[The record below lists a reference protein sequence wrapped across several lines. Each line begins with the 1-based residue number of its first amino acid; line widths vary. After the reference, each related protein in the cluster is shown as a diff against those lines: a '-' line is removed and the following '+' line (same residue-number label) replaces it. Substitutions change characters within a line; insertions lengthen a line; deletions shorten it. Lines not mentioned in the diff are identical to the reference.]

1 MNDRSAPPGRD
12 GPPPAISRNGFAIAG
27 FVLGM
32 VGLIFSLIPVI
43 GLVAWPL
50 VILGVVFG
58 TLGLLRVRRSS
69 APHASLAVIGV
80 VLSALGLIVCV
91 AWTAGVASFVGR
103 DARDVTDV
111 RYEVTG
117 TATDPTITY
126 STSGDDGSATDQESA
141 TALPWSK
148 DIQIRGTLKAS
159 ALTITTGAGGGTI
172 TCAVIVNGR
181 TTRSSTASGPFA
193 VASCDGF

>member
-12 GPPPAISRNGFAIAG
+12 GPPPAVAGNGFALTG

-32 VGLIFSLIPVI
+32 VGLIFALIPVI

-50 VILGVVFG
+50 VVLGVVFG
-58 TLGLLRVRRSS
+58 TLGLIRVRRRS
-69 APHASLAVIGV
+69 APHATLAVIGL
-80 VLSALGLIVCV
+80 VLSALGLIVCT
-91 AWTAGVASFVGR
+91 AWTAGVSSFVGR
-103 DARDVTDV
+103 NTRDVTDV

-117 TATDPTITY
+117 TAADPTITY
-126 STSGDDGSATDQESA
+126 STLGDDGSATDQENA
-141 TALPWSK
+141 TVLPWSK

-172 TCAVIVNGR
+172 TCTVVVNGKA
-181 TTRSSTASGPFA
+181 TRSSTAAGPFA